1 MKISTIDKN
10 EFLVMFEQSLK
21 NAIGKGN
28 SVIDEGMRYAA
39 LDGGKRVRPL
49 CVYYGARAIGK
60 DAEVDEVIRLAVAV
74 ELIHNYSLVHDD
86 LPAMD
91 NDDYRRG
98 KLSVHKKFGHANGI
112 LIGDQLLTLA
122 SCVLLDGARVY
133 GSHFARAAQEI
144 TGAAKRMVLGQ
155 ANDLHGC
162 EIADDFLDMYSQKT
176 AALIAGAFTSG
187 AICANADF
195 EQIEKIGE
203 YALNIGVAFQL
214 ADDLLDEGEDG
225 SIVSVLG
232 ADETRALLNAKTQ
245 RAREISLNFSDAK
258 ELSEFADALCNRQ
271 K

>member
-10 EFLVMFEQSLK
+10 EFLFMFEQSLK
-21 NAIGKGN
+21 DAIGYGD

-49 CVYYGARAIGK
+49 CVYLGARSTTN
-60 DAEVDEVIRLAVAV
+60 DAEVDEVIALAVAV

-122 SCVLLDGARVY
+122 SCVLLDGARAF

-144 TGAAKRMVLGQ
+144 ITAAKRMVIGQ
-155 ANDLHGC
+155 ADDMQGC
-162 EIADDFLDMYSQKT
+162 DSTDDFLDMYSQKT
-176 AALIAGAFTSG
+176 AALICGAFGAG
-187 AICANADF
+187 AICAGADF
-195 EQIEKIGE
+195 DEIEMIGE
-203 YALNIGVAFQL
+203 YAMSVGIAFQL
-214 ADDLLDEGEDG
+214 ADDLLDEGESG

-232 ADETRALLNAKTQ
+232 ADKTRALLESETQ
-245 RAREISLNFSDAK
+245 KAK
-258 ELSEFADALCNRQ
+258 ELASAFANAKELCDFADLLCNRQ

>member
-10 EFLVMFEQSLK
+10 EFMFMFEQSLR
-21 NAIGKGN
+21 NAIGSGD
-28 SVIDEGMRYAA
+28 SIIDEGMRYAT
-39 LDGGKRVRPL
+39 LDGGKRIRPL
-49 CVYYGARAIGK
+49 CVYYGARATGK
-60 DAEVDEVIRLAVAV
+60 DADADEVVCLAMGV

-133 GSHFARAAQEI
+133 GSRFARAAQEI
-144 TGAAKRMVLGQ
+144 AGAAKRMVLGQ
-155 ANDLHGC
+155 ANDLKGC
-162 EIADDFLDMYSQKT
+162 DTADDFLDMYSQKT
-176 AALIAGAFTSG
+176 AALIVGAFTAG
-187 AICANADF
+187 AICADADF

-203 YALNIGVAFQL
+203 YAMHVGVAFQL
-214 ADDLLDEGEDG
+214 ADDLLDEGDER
-225 SIVSVLG
+225 SIVSALG
-232 ADETRALLNAKTQ
+232 VDKTRELLNAQTQ
-245 RAREISLNFSDAK
+245 RAEEISLNFAGSK
-258 ELSEFADALCNRQ
+258 ELSDFADALCNRQ

>member
-1 MKISTIDKN
+1 MKISTIDKTQ
-10 EFLVMFEQSLK
+10 FLSMFEQSLK
-21 NAIGKGN
+21 NAIGYGD
-28 SVIDEGMRYAA
+28 SVIDEGMRYAT

-49 CVYYGARAIGK
+49 CVYYGARSTGK
-60 DAEVDEVIRLAVAV
+60 DAEVDEVICLAVAI

-122 SCVLLDGARVY
+122 SCVLLDGAREF
-133 GSHFARAAQEI
+133 GSHFARAGQEI
-144 TGAAKRMVLGQ
+144 TSASKRMVFGQ
-155 ANDLHGC
+155 ANDLQGC
-162 EIADDFLDMYSQKT
+162 ETADDFLEMYSQKT
-176 AALIAGAFTSG
+176 AALIVGAFCAG
-187 AICANADF
+187 AICAGADF

-203 YALNIGVAFQL
+203 YATNIGIAFQL
-214 ADDLLDEGEDG
+214 ADDILDKGEEE

-232 ADETRALLNAKTQ
+232 EDETRALLGAKTQ
-245 RAREISLNFSDAK
+245 RAKEICAGFCGAK
-258 ELSEFADALCNRQ
+258 ELSDFADALCNRQ

>member
-1 MKISTIDKN
+1 
-10 EFLVMFEQSLK
+10 MFEQSLK
-21 NAIGKGN
+21 NAIGYGN
-28 SVIDEGMRYAA
+28 SVIDEGMRYAT

-49 CVYYGARAIGK
+49 CVYYGARSTGK
-60 DAEVDEVIRLAVAV
+60 DAEVDEVICLAVAI

-122 SCVLLDGARVY
+122 SCVLLDGAREF
-133 GSHFARAAQEI
+133 GSHFARAGQEI
-144 TGAAKRMVLGQ
+144 TSAAKRMVLGQ
-155 ANDLHGC
+155 ANDLQGC
-162 EIADDFLDMYSQKT
+162 ETADDFLEMYSQKT
-176 AALIAGAFTSG
+176 AALIVGAFCAG
-187 AICANADF
+187 AICAGADF

-203 YALNIGVAFQL
+203 YATNIGIAFQL
-214 ADDLLDEGEDG
+214 ADDLLDEGEEG

-232 ADETRALLNAKTQ
+232 ADETRDLLCAKTQ
-245 RAREISLNFSDAK
+245 KAREICAGFSGAK
-258 ELSEFADALCNRQ
+258 ELSDFADALCNRQ

>member
-1 MKISTIDKN
+1 MKISTIEKN
-10 EFLVMFEQSLK
+10 EFLVMFEHSLK
-21 NAIGKGN
+21 NAIGDGN

-49 CVYYGARAIGK
+49 CVYFGARAIGK
-60 DAEVDEVIRLAVAV
+60 DAEVDEVVRLAVAV

-144 TGAAKRMVLGQ
+144 TSAAKRMVLGQ
-155 ANDLHGC
+155 ASDLHGC
-162 EIADDFLDMYSQKT
+162 DIADDFLDMYSQKT
-176 AALIAGAFTSG
+176 AALIVGSFVAG
-187 AICANADF
+187 AICADADF

-203 YALNIGVAFQL
+203 YAMNIGVAFQL

-232 ADETRALLNAKTQ
+232 TDETRALLNAKTQ
-245 RAREISLNFSDAK
+245 RAREICSNFSGAK
-258 ELSEFADALCNRQ
+258 ELSDFADALCNRQ